1 MAGKSVTLVA
11 LAAALSADRAPAFDP
26 PAPAA
31 EQRLICRGGERRLG
45 TRTRTERR
53 CRTAEQWQREDEE
66 RSQLPVSLQV
76 TQGQN
81 DGRVVPTP
89 Q

>member
-1 MAGKSVTLVA
+1 MAGRSVILIVLSAT
-11 LAAALSADRAPAFDP
+11 LAAAAVAADP
-26 PAPAA
+26 PAPPSQ
-31 EQRLICRGGERRLG
+31 QRLVCRGGERRLG

-53 CRTAEQWQREDEE
+53 CRTAEQWQRDEEE
-66 RSQLPVSLQV
+66 RSRLPVSLQV

>member
-1 MAGKSVTLVA
+1 MAGRSVILIA
-11 LAAALSADRAPAFDP
+11 LAAALSAGEALAFDP
-26 PAPAA
+26 PAPAG

-53 CRTAEQWQREDEE
+53 CRTAEQWQREEEE
-66 RSQLPVSLQV
+66 RSRLPVGLQV
-76 TQGQN
+76 TRGQN